1 MSVFVLASAKGAPGV
16 TTATVALAAGWPTGR
31 RVLVFELDGDG
42 GDLGRWFRLA
52 EEPGLITCAA
62 RARRGLDWET
72 LLAHT
77 QPLPGPA
84 GARVLVGPE
93 AAGHAAAALATLE
106 MESLAM
112 TLGDISAAGVDV
124 LVDGGRARPGWPLAP
139 LATGADAT
147 LLLCRPDPGDVTHV
161 GAAIERLRAFAVQP
175 SVLLIGDRPYGPD
188 EVGRALGAPV
198 QGVLADDPEA
208 AAALGGDGGRGRWS
222 RSALLRSSRT
232 VAGNL
237 TWAVTPRRDRATA
250 SAARQ
255 PAEPVGMRTG
265 SA

>member
-1 MSVFVLASAKGAPGV
+1 MSVFVLASTKGSPGV
-16 TTATVALAAGWPTGR
+16 TTVSVALAAGWPTGR
-31 RVLVFELDGDG
+31 RVLVVELDGDG

-52 EEPGLITCAA
+52 EEPGVITCAA

-106 MESLAM
+106 IEALSR
-112 TLGDISAAGVDV
+112 TLLDIAAAGIDV

-139 LATGADAT
+139 LAAAADAT
-147 LLLCRPDPGDVTHV
+147 LLVCRPEAGDVTHV
-161 GAAIERLRAFAVQP
+161 GAAITRLRSTDVFP
-175 SVLLIGDRPYGPD
+175 SVLLIGDRPYGPA
-188 EVGRALGAPV
+188 EVGRALGVSV
-198 QGVLADDPEA
+198 QGVFADDPDA
-208 AAALGGDGGRGRWS
+208 AAALGGEGAPTRWS
-222 RSALLRSSRT
+222 RSALLQSART

-237 TWAVTPRRDRATA
+237 TWAITPPPDRVP
-250 SAARQ
+250 SPRVRQ
-255 PAEPVGMRTG
+255 RVQPVGMRMG